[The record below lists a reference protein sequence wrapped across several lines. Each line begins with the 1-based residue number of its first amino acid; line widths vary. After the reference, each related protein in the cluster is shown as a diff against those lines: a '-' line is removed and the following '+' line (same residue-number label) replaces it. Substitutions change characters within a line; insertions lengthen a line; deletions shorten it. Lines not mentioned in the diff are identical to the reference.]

1 MLSHFRLTDPGRR
14 PPAHR
19 YEDCDFIVFSSV
31 AAACAGVAEPAA
43 TVVDATPM
51 ACCRLALMVESRGS
65 ELVDVLLMSCWR
77 FDCWT
82 EPLTSGTVDLGLP
95 VRSERL
101 RDRGLRRCLR
111 TRPESRP
118 RPARRRRPKAG
129 PAVVGPVIPAMCT
142 PFCPSR
148 ENRAWHAREG
158 MSSPPETA

>member
-1 MLSHFRLTDPGRR
+1 MLSHFRLTDSGRR

-51 ACCRLALMVESRGS
+51 ACCRLALTVESRGS

-82 EPLTSGTVDLGLP
+82 EPLTSGTVDQSGCMP
-95 VRSERL
+95 P
-101 RDRGLRRCLR
+101 RDGMSFRRFPTTCC
-111 TRPESRP
+111 
-118 RPARRRRPKAG
+118 
-129 PAVVGPVIPAMCT
+129 PAVEVVSQVA
-142 PFCPSR
+142 
-148 ENRAWHAREG
+148 NVVAAAWWLDLLF
-158 MSSPPETA
+158 TA